1 MHVKSLKVFCDVVGR
16 RSFSQGAAANGVTQS
31 CASQIIRGL
40 EDSLGVRLIDRS
52 RRPLTLTPEGKIYYE
67 GCRKLVQG
75 YYALE
80 EQIQALHHEVEG
92 RVRVASIYSIGM
104 VYGKSLVAAFQSRH
118 PKATVHIEYHHP
130 NRVYELV
137 GENQA
142 DLGLVSYPQGSRT
155 IGVAAWREET
165 VILVCSP
172 EHKFA
177 KRRRPITLRDL
188 SGLPVIGFDR
198 ELRVRRSLDRD
209 LAKRGVEISVVMEFD
224 NIDTIKRA
232 VAVNTGI
239 SLLPEP
245 SVRNEL
251 REGALVH
258 IPVEGLD
265 LVRPLGVLYRRG
277 VELSQTTQG
286 FLRLLETGAGADGSG
301 SVSPAN
307 GSQRTT
313 KRTPG
318 PATRK
323 RNTTDELAN
332 SFQNR

>member
-52 RRPLTLTPEGKIYYE
+52 RRPLALTAEGKIYYE

-104 VYGKSLVAAFQSRH
+104 VYGKMLVSAFQSRH
-118 PKATVHIEYHHP
+118 PKAAVHIEYHHP
-130 NRVYELV
+130 DRVYDLV
-137 GENQA
+137 SENQV
-142 DLGLVSYPQGSRT
+142 DLGLVSYPQGSRA
-155 IGVAAWREET
+155 IGVEAWRNE
-165 VILVCSP
+165 VMVLVCSP
-172 EHKFA
+172 GHQFA
-177 KRRRPITLRDL
+177 ARRRPIGLGELNGL
-188 SGLPVIGFDR
+188 SAIGFAR
-198 ELRVRRSLDRD
+198 ELTMRRRLDRD
-209 LAKRGVEISVVMEFD
+209 LAERGIAIDVVMEFD
-224 NIDTIKRA
+224 NIDTIKQA

-245 SVRNEL
+245 TVRNEL
-251 REGALVH
+251 RDGTLVRV
-258 IPVEGLD
+258 PVEGLE

-277 VELSQTTQG
+277 VELSNTTQS
-286 FLRLLETGAGADGSG
+286 FLRLLQADSGAQDGRSDAAAARGAE
-301 SVSPAN
+301 N
-307 GSQRTT
+307 GHLGRGRRKTARQRAA
-313 KRTPG
+313 R
-318 PATRK
+318 
-323 RNTTDELAN
+323 
-332 SFQNR
+332 